1 MGEGLPVSS
10 ERPAEVE
17 MKWKVLGVKVE
28 LILLQP
34 DSSFNVDEEQPE
46 KYSR

>member
-1 MGEGLPVSS
+1 MSCKRSAQVK
-10 ERPAEVE
+10 V
-17 MKWKVLGVKVE
+17 KWKVLGVKVE
-28 LILLQP
+28 FILLQP